1 MTPSRPFIPRPG
13 ERSAPAAQFPR
24 SRKRQLQIW
33 WRELDRPLLF
43 MILALMTIGA
53 ISVAAASPASARR
66 LSTGQVQL
74 GDLYFFW
81 LHLRFQ
87 FLGLLVLLGTSLMP
101 RELVR
106 RGTILLSAAMVGAL
120 LLVPLI
126 GTEVNGA
133 RRWVDL
139 GIRFQPSEFLK
150 PAFAVACAWI
160 LSWRARDPGLPVIPL
175 SGVFVGLVVV
185 LLMIQPNLGDAIL
198 FVGCWFVLVMLAG
211 LPLQRIGLL
220 AGAGVGALTLAY
232 LFYDNARH
240 RIDSFLGGGTAYDQV
255 DLASRRPAA
264 CGWTGTGL
272 WLGTEKM

>member
-106 RGTILLSAAMVGAL
+106 RGTIAVIDYKTGRSKTADELQRDVQLSIYQM
-120 LLVPLI
+120 
-126 GTEVNGA
+126 GA
-133 RRWVDL
+133 REAWGVETSAHSYYFVMTAEKVPVTHSEQELERVKATIEEIGE
-139 GIRFQPSEFLK
+139 GISRQDFQPTPSHEICSF
-150 PAFAVACAWI
+150 C
-160 LSWRARDPGLPVIPL
+160 DY
-175 SGVFVGLVVV
+175 
-185 LLMIQPNLGDAIL
+185 
-198 FVGCWFVLVMLAG
+198 
-211 LPLQRIGLL
+211 RI
-220 AGAGVGALTLAY
+220 
-232 LFYDNARH
+232 
-240 RIDSFLGGGTAYDQV
+240 IC
-255 DLASRRPAA
+255 PAA
-264 CGWTGTGL
+264 
-272 WLGTEKM
+272 ER

>member
-87 FLGLLVLLGTSLMP
+87 FLGLLCCSAP
-101 RELVR
+101 R
-106 RGTILLSAAMVGAL
+106 
-120 LLVPLI
+120 
-126 GTEVNGA
+126 
-133 RRWVDL
+133 
-139 GIRFQPSEFLK
+139 
-150 PAFAVACAWI
+150 
-160 LSWRARDPGLPVIPL
+160 
-175 SGVFVGLVVV
+175 
-185 LLMIQPNLGDAIL
+185 
-198 FVGCWFVLVMLAG
+198 
-211 LPLQRIGLL
+211 
-220 AGAGVGALTLAY
+220 
-232 LFYDNARH
+232 
-240 RIDSFLGGGTAYDQV
+240 
-255 DLASRRPAA
+255 
-264 CGWTGTGL
+264 
-272 WLGTEKM
+272 